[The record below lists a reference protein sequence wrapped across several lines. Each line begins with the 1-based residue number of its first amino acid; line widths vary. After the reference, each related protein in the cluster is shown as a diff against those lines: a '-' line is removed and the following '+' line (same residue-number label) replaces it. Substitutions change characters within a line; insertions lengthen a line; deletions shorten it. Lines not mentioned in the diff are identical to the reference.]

1 MKKLLALL
9 PLAALI
15 LFNACQKETS
25 FEAGN
30 NPSEGSLQADG
41 SGDCLP
47 KTVTGVYVQGDALSG
62 ANNQILVDIDV
73 TKTGSYTVYTD
84 TVNGVHFRV
93 TGIFSGLGLTTV
105 SLRGTGTPFSSGTFN
120 FVVQYQGQICSVPI
134 TFLPTGAGGPATF
147 TFNSASGNC
156 ANAVVN
162 GSYAI
167 GQALN
172 STNTVDLEINVTA
185 VGTYNI
191 TTTLNGMT
199 FMGSGVFPTT
209 GIQIVTLNG
218 TGTPTS
224 GGSSVFPVTAGA
236 STCNFTVTIGS
247 AGAGTLAGSPG
258 ACAPIT
264 VNGTYTVGAALAA
277 GNTVEVQVDV
287 TAVGTYAISTNTV
300 AGFSFA
306 GSGTFAATGNQT
318 IILTGTGS
326 PNAAGTQSFTV
337 TFGSS
342 TCTFTVDVVTAI
354 IDYFPRTANSNWS
367 YEWDDIPNDSL
378 LRVTN
383 SMLTISGNPYN
394 VFRIT
399 DDASAGFDSSGYYR
413 KSGGNYIE
421 FIDWKYM
428 YGSDNSFWTD
438 YIFLKDDQ
446 AQGHNWKSAAFAGN
460 FTDPGPPPVPFSL
473 TLRLSYTIVQ
483 KDVPVSLTT
492 STGTVNYQNVIV
504 VEEKW
509 EAEATPGVWQD
520 ASSLVGYSRSYYAR
534 NIGLIKYEYFDE
546 TGTLDSQFELRRY
559 QIF

>member
-1 MKKLLALL
+1 MKKLLVFL

-15 LFNACQKETS
+15 LFIACQKETS

-41 SGDCLP
+41 SGDCFP
-47 KTVTGVYVQGDALSG
+47 KTVSGVYVQGDALSG
-62 ANNQILVDIDV
+62 ATNQILVDIDV

-93 TGIFSGLGLTTV
+93 TGIFSSLGMTTV
-105 SLRGTGTPFSSGTFN
+105 TVRGTGTPFSSGTFN
-120 FVVQYQGQICSVPI
+120 YVVHYLGQVCSVPI

-172 STNTVDLEINVTA
+172 STNTVDLEINVTT

-199 FMGSGVFPTT
+199 FAGSGVFPTT
-209 GIQIVTLNG
+209 GTQIVTLNG

-224 GGSSVFPVTAGA
+224 GGNTIFPVTAGA
-236 STCNFTVTIGS
+236 STCNFTVAVGS
-247 AGAGTLAGSPG
+247 AGTGTLAGSPG

-264 VNGTYTVGAALAA
+264 VNGTYSVGTALAA
-277 GNTVEVQVDV
+277 GNTVEVQVNV
-287 TAVGTYAISTNTV
+287 TAVGAYAISTNTV

-306 GSGTFAATGNQT
+306 GSGTFSATGNQT
-318 IILTGTGS
+318 IILTGTGN
-326 PNAAGTQSFTV
+326 PNAAGTQTFIV
-337 TFGSS
+337 TFGTS
-342 TCTFTVDVVTAI
+342 TCTFTVDVVSAI

-367 YEWDDIPNDSL
+367 YEEEDVANDSL
-378 LRVTN
+378 LRRTN
-383 SMLTISGNPYN
+383 STISISGNTYN
-394 VFRIT
+394 IFAIT
-399 DDASAGFDSSGYYR
+399 DDASVGFDSSGYYR
-413 KSGGNYIE
+413 KAGGNYYE
-421 FIDWKYM
+421 FVDMKTLF
-428 YGSDNSFWTD
+428 GSTNSLWAE

-446 AQGHNWKSAAFAGN
+446 PQGHNWKSAPFTGN
-460 FTDPGPPPVPFSL
+460 FVDPDPPNAPFTL
-473 TLRLSYTIVQ
+473 TLRLSYTILQ
-483 KDVPVSLTT
+483 KDVPVSITT
-492 STGTVNYQNVIV
+492 STGTVNHQNVIV

-509 EAEATPGVWQD
+509 ELEASPGVWQD
-520 ASSLVGYSRSYYAR
+520 VSNLVGYTKSYYAR
-534 NIGLIKYEYFDE
+534 NIGFIKYEYFDE
-546 TGTLDSQFELRRY
+546 TNTLEYQFELRRY
-559 QIF
+559 QVF

>member
-1 MKKLLALL
+1 MKKLLVFL

-41 SGDCLP
+41 TGDCFP
-47 KTVTGVYVQGDALSG
+47 KTVSGVYVQGDALSG
-62 ANNQILVDIDV
+62 ATNQILVDIDV

-93 TGIFSGLGLTTV
+93 TGIFSSLGMTTV
-105 SLRGTGTPFSSGTFN
+105 TVRGTGTPFSSGTFN
-120 FVVQYQGQICSVPI
+120 YVLHYFGQVCSVPI

-162 GSYAI
+162 GSYAL

-199 FMGSGVFPTT
+199 FAGSGVFPTT

-224 GGSSVFPVTAGA
+224 GGSTVFPVTAGA
-236 STCNFTVTIGS
+236 STCNFTVNVGS
-247 AGAGTLAGSPG
+247 AGAGTLGGAPG

-264 VNGTYTVGAALAA
+264 VNGTYMVGTALTAANTIQVQVNVTAA
-277 GNTVEVQVDV
+277 G
-287 TAVGTYAISTNTV
+287 AYAISTNTV

-306 GSGTFAATGNQT
+306 GSGTFAATGSQT
-318 IILTGTGS
+318 ITLTGTGN
-326 PNAAGTQSFTV
+326 PNASGTQTFNV
-337 TFGSS
+337 TFGGS
-342 TCTFTVDVVTAI
+342 TCTFTVDVTAAI

-367 YEWDDIPNDSL
+367 YEYDDDPNDSL
-378 LRVTN
+378 YRRTN
-383 SMLTISGNPYN
+383 STISISGNTYN
-394 VFRIT
+394 IFAIT
-399 DDASAGFDSSGYYR
+399 DNAALGFDSSGYYR
-413 KSGGNYIE
+413 KNGGNYIE
-421 FIDWKYM
+421 FIDMKNI
-428 YGSDNSFWTD
+428 YGAENTNWTD

-446 AQGHNWKSAAFAGN
+446 AQGHNWKSAPFAGN
-460 FTDPGPPPVPFSL
+460 FIDPGPPPVPFSL
-473 TLRLSYTIVQ
+473 TLRLSYTILQ
-483 KDVPVSLTT
+483 KDVAVSVTT
-492 STGTVNYQNVIV
+492 STGTENFQNVIV

-509 EAEATPGVWQD
+509 EIEVTPGVWQD
-520 ASSLVGYSRSYYAR
+520 ASDVVGYSKSYYAR
-534 NIGLIKYEYFDE
+534 NVGLIKYELFDE
-546 TGTLDSQFELRRY
+546 NDALDFQLELRRY